1 MGLDSIPLG
10 FEFKSVVMVWLLPA
24 AVVANSGGVF
34 PEGDDDN
41 GLLRLL
47 HSCIMVMVPTFW
59 DGLLGLHNKFCS
71 CVFSFYV
78 LFQATKS
85 VGIFKDTPST

>member
-1 MGLDSIPLG
+1 MGLGSIPLG
-10 FEFKSVVMVWLLPA
+10 FEFKSVVAVWLLP
-24 AVVANSGGVF
+24 ANSGGVF

-47 HSCIMVMVPTFW
+47 PSCIMVMDPTFW

-85 VGIFKDTPST
+85 VGISKDTPST